1 MASSTVRPL
10 GVIDEPFGA
19 RVTLRQCLDVVLDQ
33 APGLISKT
41 LESLGGKDDK
51 PAKGIGLVKPNFP
64 PAVQAVVQT
73 LIAHKH
79 QASQVFVERLRY
91 YVYLGVGTA
100 AQAPQ
105 LMRFED
111 LKLFDDVDL
120 DESIEVAGAM
130 QEVTILT
137 DEISPTLDALISS
150 LLGWI
155 TVQPQINP
163 LRPEMFARAL
173 RDCIIDQVAD
183 VDIRGAIISHA
194 AARMGILLRKLYAEL
209 CQWLK
214 SYGVEEASTSQP
226 SNLPQVAKA
235 NPSSVSNSVA
245 RTLLTL
251 DKLRRLLSGELDTDV
266 HRGQDFL
273 HTVPASVVALQD
285 MRQVEAMVQR
295 LEKKAKDSKTNPQ
308 ADAQRKAVQAR
319 MALKDGRELGKQ
331 LGEEVV
337 RLMLD
342 NLIQDDRLLP
352 RVRGH
357 LQTLEPM
364 LMQIAQEDGRFFS
377 DKQHAARQ
385 FLDAVTNRSLGF
397 SHERE
402 EGYEPFLLSVEQS
415 IAMLHKKT
423 SAGETIQLAFSEVM
437 DRLSANWAKLD
448 AQDNLRREE
457 AARSL
462 LHAEQRNTIAQFV
475 AQEFRVQSDGLQLPA
490 MVLDFA
496 CGPWAHAVAES
507 QLRCTDGRA
516 DPQGYQGLVTELFW
530 SVQPSKAKRNRKRL
544 VQLIPG
550 MLAKLR
556 QGLAIIEFPPERI
569 TDFFAGLIELHEVAL
584 EGGRQQAA
592 DAAAAV
598 AAVAR
603 AEADQQAQD
612 LANAAGQSTEVT
624 DGTASQLDA
633 AQAAADRAELEA
645 LYAASAQAPLAAL
658 APEAS
663 PEPEP
668 EPDSLFGDFP
678 SSHHNPKDA
687 QDGVWLAQ
695 SEVSGAGFVNQQAVM
710 PLDVS
715 AAVPAADVIAL
726 SPEATVNIPIGSWV
740 ELMLD
745 GVWVRAQ
752 LTWASP
758 MRTLFM
764 FVSRGGKAHS
774 MSKRTMDKLASQGL
788 IRMVSDGQ
796 MVDKALDA
804 VAQAALRNSVG
815 ENRAGT

>member
-1 MASSTVRPL
+1 VM
-10 GVIDEPFGA
+10 
-19 RVTLRQCLDVVLDQ
+19 DQ
-33 APGLISKT
+33 APGIIEKVL
-41 LESLGGKDDK
+41 LSLGGKDDK
-51 PAKGIGLVKPNFP
+51 PVKGIGMVKPNFP
-64 PAVQAVVQT
+64 PSVQAVVA
-73 LIAHKH
+73 LLVAHKQ
-79 QASQVFVERLRY
+79 QASETFVERLRY
-91 YVYLGVGTA
+91 YVFRGLGTS
-100 AQAPQ
+100 AQSAQ

-111 LKLFDDVDL
+111 LKLFEEEDL
-120 DESIEVAGAM
+120 DESIEVAGAL
-130 QEVTILT
+130 QEVTQLT
-137 DEISPTLDALISS
+137 DEITPTLDALISS

-155 TVQPQINP
+155 TVQSQINP

-173 RDCIIDQVAD
+173 RDCITEQVAD
-183 VDIRGAIISHA
+183 VEIRGAIIGHA
-194 AARMGILLRKLYAEL
+194 SARMGVLLRKLYVEL

-226 SNLPQVAKA
+226 NNLPQVAKA
-235 NPSSVSNSVA
+235 NPSSLSNSVA

-251 DKLRRLLSGELDTDV
+251 DKLRRLLSGELDGDT
-266 HRGQDFL
+266 RRAQDFL

-295 LEKKAKDSKTNPQ
+295 LEKKAEAAKTDPQ
-308 ADAQRKAVQAR
+308 ADAKRKAAQAR

-342 NLIQDDRLLP
+342 NLIQDERLLP

-357 LQTLEPM
+357 LQALEPL
-364 LMQIAQEDGRFFS
+364 LMTIAQEDGRFFS

-385 FLDAVTNRSLGF
+385 FLDRVTNRSLSF

-402 EGYEPFLLSVEQS
+402 EGYEPFLQSVEQS
-415 IAMLHKKT
+415 INMLQSKT
-423 SAGETIQLAFSEVM
+423 EAGESVALAFGTVM
-437 DRLSANWAKLD
+437 ERLAAIWDKLD
-448 AQDNLRREE
+448 AEENLRREE
-457 AARSL
+457 AARAL
-462 LHAEQRNTIAQFV
+462 LHAEQRNTIAQHV
-475 AQEFRVQSDGLQLPA
+475 AQEFRQQAGEIEVPQ
-490 MVLDFA
+490 MVLDFV

-507 QLRCTDGRA
+507 QLRCTDGRI

-584 EGGRQQAA
+584 EGGRLQAQEAAAAAQRAA
-592 DAAAAV
+592 DAS
-598 AAVAR
+598 
-603 AEADQQAQD
+603 AEALKDVQVSEGSLSQFNADQA
-612 LANAAGQSTEVT
+612 
-624 DGTASQLDA
+624 
-633 AQAAADRAELEA
+633 AAADRAELEA
-645 LYAASAQAPLAAL
+645 LYAASAQATLASLQEDSTLPAL
-658 APEAS
+658 HPAAS
-663 PEPEP
+663 PDP
-668 EPDSLFGDFP
+668 EPDSFFEDFP
-678 SSHHNPKDA
+678 SSHHDPKDA

-695 SEVSGAGFVNQQAVM
+695 REVSEAGFVNEQAVM

-715 AAVPAADVIAL
+715 TAIPAADLTPL
-726 SPEATVNIPIGSWV
+726 SPEASVAIPIGSWV
-740 ELMLD
+740 ELMLE
-745 GVWVRAQ
+745 GAWVRAQ

-774 MSKRTMDKLASQGL
+774 MSKRTMDKLATQGL
-788 IRMVSDGQ
+788 IRMVSDGR

-804 VAQAALRNSVG
+804 VAQTALRNSVD
-815 ENRAGT
+815 ENRSSS